1 MRSKESGGQRSF
13 LLLGTLLVGA
23 LPIPDEPKPD
33 VLKAGASEEAGCD
46 PDDQRKCGIS
56 VNGLQKQ

>member
-1 MRSKESGGQRSF
+1 MRSKGSGGQRSF

-46 PDDQRKCGIS
+46 PDDQRK
-56 VNGLQKQ
+56 